1 MDGTAVKAILEA
13 ADPYIQEID
22 GQRFSNQSMKPVIPQ
37 LRNAV
42 GLESL
47 SSLWNYMAYL
57 KGFEFEEHM
66 LLIVRS
72 FPQVSLVLA
81 EPDKYGRTVVIAQCD
96 GIRLQPFEFGG
107 YLDQATIMTALQ
119 TQFVQNDGVEYLLKF
134 LGSLADSNVIE
145 GFDNGLSQSV
155 TVKKSVASKGVEHV
169 QRVVELR
176 PYRTFIELEQPES
189 PFIVRMKAR
198 ENQLPLCALIETDG
212 GKWKIGAMEKVRTY
226 LNEAVKE
233 IDAMSLFTV
242 L

>member
-1 MDGTAVKAILEA
+1 MDGSAVAEILAAAAPTFYKEGDVTFSSKPMTPIVPPVNPAIHLH
-13 ADPYIQEID
+13 
-22 GQRFSNQSMKPVIPQ
+22 
-37 LRNAV
+37 
-42 GLESL
+42 GLA
-47 SSLWNYMAYL
+47 SLWNYMESIKDADDA
-57 KGFEFEEHM
+57 M

-72 FPQVSLVLA
+72 HPQVDLVA
-81 EPDKYGRTVVIAQCD
+81 ADCDAYGRRECVAICENI
-96 GIRLQPFEFGG
+96 GLGGFSFGT
-107 YLDQATIMTALQ
+107 YMDQATIMTALQ
-119 TQFVQNDGVEYLLKF
+119 TQFVQNDGIEYLLKL
-134 LGSLADSNVIE
+134 LGSLADNNVIE